1 MCVCAF
7 KGNCQLTTNSMLPTV
22 KDNGW
27 RCYSRALEHRR
38 TVGGHGW
45 QRKDARKVTLANR
58 LLFPLRCA
66 QSALPLVSS
75 ARKGRDSSPRILI
88 EKLQTD
94 RTKERVTVRKRRR
107 TRTLLPGTCP
117 LRIFWNVAVLY
128 IHTLQPDKCAFL
140 DNFLV
145 LLWTLSEDNS
155 IASTGNVVSR

>member
-1 MCVCAF
+1 MCAF

-75 ARKGRDSSPRILI
+75 ARKGRDSSQGRHTPLSPPS
-88 EKLQTD
+88 LSLPPSL
-94 RTKERVTVRKRRR
+94 
-107 TRTLLPGTCP
+107 TLFVSCTCDSADP
-117 LRIFWNVAVLY
+117 THAYSETSSSLSLSHTHTHSVLG
-128 IHTLQPDKCAFL
+128 HLNCVD
-140 DNFLV
+140 
-145 LLWTLSEDNS
+145 
-155 IASTGNVVSR
+155 